1 MKRSQ
6 GGAPRLTGAPGWP
19 SHLITRQ
26 TRVKHARRRRQTH
39 ASPGLYI
46 LELKNR
52 CVTSALTDSE
62 VEGRARL
69 RRDAE
74 VDLVVL
80 SSLVSVDGSQDLDDL
95 PRTNQ
100 NVTDIFMLT

>member
-1 MKRSQ
+1 M
-6 GGAPRLTGAPGWP
+6 
-19 SHLITRQ
+19 
-26 TRVKHARRRRQTH
+26 
-39 ASPGLYI
+39 
-46 LELKNR
+46 
-52 CVTSALTDSE
+52 TSALTDSE

-100 NVTDIFMLT
+100 